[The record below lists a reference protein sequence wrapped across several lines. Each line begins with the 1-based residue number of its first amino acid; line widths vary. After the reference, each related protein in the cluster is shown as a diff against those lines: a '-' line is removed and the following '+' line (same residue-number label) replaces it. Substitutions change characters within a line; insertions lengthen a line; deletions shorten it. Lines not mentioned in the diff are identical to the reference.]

1 MPPNTSQEWIEVAR
15 ERAADAEMLKQRLNS
30 VGAVYMAGYAIECS
44 LKAYLQR
51 EGKPFPTS
59 GSEGHNLKGLWKAS
73 GFRFC
78 DLPDT
83 AGEKTFYIEYWNT
96 ALRYESVY
104 HFPVPLEELVKGA
117 QELTGWI
124 QRQIRRRSIHK
135 RKKP

>member
-1 MPPNTSQEWIEVAR
+1 MPPNTSQEWIEVAK
-15 ERAADAEMLKQRLNS
+15 ERAADAELLKQRLNS

-51 EGKPFPTS
+51 EGKPFPTA
-59 GSEGHNLKGLWKAS
+59 GSEGHNPKGLWKAS

-83 AGEKTFYIEYWNT
+83 AGEKTFYIEHWNT
-96 ALRYESVY
+96 ELRYESAY
-104 HFPVPLEELVKGA
+104 DFPVPLESLVKGA
-117 QELTGWI
+117 KELTGWI
-124 QRQIRRRSIHK
+124 HKQIRRSSIHK

>member
-1 MPPNTSQEWIEVAR
+1 MAPNTAQEWIDVAK
-15 ERAADAEMLKQRLNS
+15 ERAADVEALKQRLNP

-51 EGKPFPTS
+51 EGKPLPTS

-73 GFRFC
+73 GFRFG

-83 AGEKTFYIEYWNT
+83 AGEKTFYIEHWNT
-96 ALRYESVY
+96 ALRYESAY
-104 HFPVPLEELVKGA
+104 DFPVPIESLVEGA
-117 QELTGWI
+117 KELTGWI
-124 QRQIRRRSIHK
+124 QKQIRRRSIHK